1 MKASLTK
8 SMLLVC
14 ISNQNV
20 TLFGT
25 KVRNLSETAK
35 DNMHKNEADIE
46 HSFPEGLKNALP
58 RTEPKEPGTL
68 ASVLGRTG
76 LRPREGIFLPAGWG
90 LWGGESCNTWEVAP

>member
-1 MKASLTK
+1 MKASLIK

-46 HSFPEGLKNALP
+46 HMLS
-58 RTEPKEPGTL
+58 R
-68 ASVLGRTG
+68 
-76 LRPREGIFLPAGWG
+76 
-90 LWGGESCNTWEVAP
+90 VAKKCPCLILI

>member
-25 KVRNLSETAK
+25 KVRILSESAK
-35 DNMHKNEADIE
+35 DNMHKNEAAIE
-46 HSFPEGLKNALP
+46 TLSRGAKKSPPEDRPESTGNS
-58 RTEPKEPGTL
+58 R
-68 ASVLGRTG
+68 LG
-76 LRPREGIFLPAGWG
+76 PREGRRPSSGGHFSAMPDNTKKVPLTGDFLY
-90 LWGGESCNTWEVAP
+90 